1 MERRALELIAKID
14 EMGGMLKAV
23 ENGFPQREI
32 AESALRWQREVE
44 SEDRLVVGVNAF
56 QSAEGARIPTL
67 VVHEEVQAAQIERLR
82 QVKAQRDATAVA
94 AALAG
99 VERAAREGSNVMLPV
114 ITAVKAYA
122 TLGEISDVCRKV
134 FGVYRD
140 DGRF

>member
-1 MERRALELIAKID
+1 
-14 EMGGMLKAV
+14 LK
-23 ENGFPQREI
+23 
-32 AESALRWQREVE
+32 
-44 SEDRLVVGVNAF
+44 
-56 QSAEGARIPTL
+56 
-67 VVHEEVQAAQIERLR
+67 VHEEVQVAQIERLR
-82 QVKAQRDATAVA
+82 QVKAGRDGRAVE

-99 VERAAREGSNVMLPV
+99 VERAAREGSNVMPPI